1 MKTAVEW
8 LAEQMLYI
16 DNEYDM
22 KLICKNQ
29 YQSKRRDII
38 EQAKEMEKQQI
49 VDAFIGYDSDTK
61 DNLEVAEQYYNETFK
76 QQEKCKCGQL
86 IVGRYSCQRTDCN
99 QPLNKNNEKSNN
111 WFTKWSEPLI

>member
-49 VDAFIGYDSDTK
+49 VDAYWDGGQDIPLTE
-61 DNLEVAEQYYNETFK
+61 NRCEQYYNETFK
-76 QQEKCKCGQL
+76 
-86 IVGRYSCQRTDCN
+86 
-99 QPLNKNNEKSNN
+99 
-111 WFTKWSEPLI
+111 SE